1 MRTLTVWVAS
11 LMLIAG
17 LSYGQAISGNI
28 VGTVVDSSGAAVP
41 SATVTATHTDTGVKT
56 SATATSSG
64 EYRLSNLPVGTYTVT
79 ATSSGFTPVT
89 LGNVVVSLNQTITAN
104 LTLKVGEVTTVVEV
118 QEAGA
123 TIDTSTA
130 QLQTAFDS
138 KQAVDVPLAGISRT
152 LGTSGIYN
160 LSLVGAGV
168 ATSGGIGQGTGPS
181 ISGQRPENNSFTVD
195 GVDNDDRY
203 VTGPAMLI
211 SNEAV
216 AQFSLLQN
224 QFSAEFGSASGG
236 VFNIVVKSGTN
247 SLHGSIYEYFQNRDL
262 NAMDAS
268 NVHAGQT
275 TLPRFDSNRFGA
287 TVGGPIIKNK
297 LFYFGNY
304 EYNPVG
310 QSAQPGQTVCA
321 PTSGAISAL
330 NAMSN
335 LNKANLGIFEKYV
348 PVASATSTDCAS
360 ANTTT
365 GLPTTVNGVS
375 IQTGALSFASPNF
388 NNELQQCLQCGCCHR
403 LEYQR

>member
-1 MRTLTVWVAS
+1 MRTLTVWLVS
-11 LMLIAG
+11 LMLLTGMA
-17 LSYGQAISGNI
+17 YGQAISGNI
-28 VGTVVDSSGAAVP
+28 VGTVVDTSGAAVP
-41 SATVTATHTDTGVKT
+41 NATVTATHTDTGVKT
-56 SATATSSG
+56 SATANSAG
-64 EYRLSNLPVGTYTVT
+64 EYRLGNLPVGTYNVT

-89 LGNVVVSLNQTITAN
+89 LGNVAVTLNQTVTAN
-104 LTLKVGEVTTVVEV
+104 MTLKVGEVTTVVEV

-247 SLHGSIYEYFQNRDL
+247 SVHGSVYEYFQNRDL

-275 TLPRFDSNRFGA
+275 SLPRFDSNRFGA
-287 TVGGPIIKNK
+287 TVGGPIISSR
-297 LFYFGNY
+297 LD
-304 EYNPVG
+304 
-310 QSAQPGQTVCA
+310 A
-321 PTSGAISAL
+321 PS
-330 NAMSN
+330 
-335 LNKANLGIFEKYV
+335 
-348 PVASATSTDCAS
+348 
-360 ANTTT
+360 
-365 GLPTTVNGVS
+365 
-375 IQTGALSFASPNF
+375 
-388 NNELQQCLQCGCCHR
+388 R
-403 LEYQR
+403 